1 MEIRKIEVIENLPVL
16 SNVFLDPAGR
26 YLMGVKP
33 DGGIVTIAE
42 LMVVPT
48 TVRRGRKPGTIGQRR
63 AKKTAKVDGIPA
75 EIAGVV

>member
-1 MEIRKIEVIENLPVL
+1 MEIQKIEVTENLPVL

-33 DGGIVTIAE
+33 DGGIVTVAE

-48 TVRRGRKPGTIGQRR
+48 TTKRGRKPGTIGQRR
-63 AKKTAKVDGIPA
+63 AKKMTRVDGAPVVSLVA
-75 EIAGVV
+75 E